1 MNAIELARQAYAP
14 SSFHLQ
20 SERRVEAQV
29 IGKITSRLRAAAEK
43 KKDNFSTFAEALH
56 ENRKLWTALA
66 IDATGQ
72 GNGLPDQLRAQI
84 VYLAEFTN
92 QHSSKI
98 LKGEEDVTALIDIN
112 KSIMR
117 GLNSERLE

>member
-43 KKDNFSTFAEALH
+43 RGDSFAAFAEALH
-56 ENRKLWTALA
+56 ENRKLWSALA
-66 IDATGQ
+66 IDVAGQ
-72 GNGLPDQLRAQI
+72 GNELPDQLRAQI
-84 VYLAEFTN
+84 FYLAAFTT
-92 QHSSKI
+92 QHSSKV
-98 LKGEEDVTALIDIN
+98 LKGVEDVTALVEIN

-117 GLNSERLE
+117 GLNSERSE